1 MIITCWPVLAHIIKD
16 FPEDIK
22 TMVTDTSC
30 CFLLRAGR
38 ALADLVDVMLTDVRR
53 ARNKSDGLMLLAAS
67 DYLETVRM
75 QCVCA
80 RSLHAM
86 YAHGAS
92 MVHAPFPAAHPPHT
106 RLPESSPAPATLNYN

>member
-22 TMVTDTSC
+22 TRFTEMNC
-30 CFLLRAGR
+30 LFCLQAG
-38 ALADLVDVMLTDVRR
+38 DMLTYGGKECLLNV
-53 ARNKSDGLMLLAAS
+53 ATNKSDDLMLLAAS

-92 MVHAPFPAAHPPHT
+92 MVHAPFPAAHHTHT
-106 RLPESSPAPATLNYN
+106 RLPESSPAPATLNCT